1 MKKIAIFR
9 ALYLG
14 DFLCSV
20 PALRALRKYYP
31 DAEITLIG
39 LSQMSDLADRY
50 FQYIDHFVPFPG
62 FPLLSDAPFD
72 PDTFQEFLEKI
83 RSEEFDLILQ
93 MQGNGSI
100 VNNLL
105 KSFNAKIIAGF
116 CETDEEVNDK
126 FILYPSDLH
135 EIQRHLALLTHLGIS
150 SDGEKIDFPINEKDR
165 EDFNSAGIS
174 LNSNYICIHPGSK
187 AKWRQWPVEYFAKL
201 GNYFAAK
208 GFHIVITGVNDE
220 IGLAKEL
227 SKVLKADATIATGKL
242 SLGAT
247 AVLLSKAKF
256 LLTNCTGISHL
267 AAAIEVPSLVISM
280 DGEPHRWGPLNR
292 KLHNTIDWKRNPDYN
307 TVFNE
312 VESISFI
319 ESPTSSAEG

>member
-1 MKKIAIFR
+1 MNKIAIFR

-20 PALRALRKYYP
+20 PALRALRKFYP

-39 LSQMSDLADRY
+39 LSQMSDLAKRY
-50 FQYIDHFVPFPG
+50 SQYIDHFIPFPG
-62 FPLLSDAPFD
+62 FPLLSDTPFD
-72 PDTFQEFLEKI
+72 PDLFQEFLEKI
-83 RSEEFDLILQ
+83 RSKEFDLILQ

-100 VNNLL
+100 INNLL
-105 KSFNAKIIAGF
+105 KSFNAQTVAGF
-116 CETDEEVNDK
+116 CETEEELSDE
-126 FILYPSDLH
+126 FILYPESLH
-135 EIQRHLALLTHLGIS
+135 EIQRHLALLSHLGIP
-150 SDGEKIDFPINEKDR
+150 SDGEQIDFPINEKDR
-165 EDFNSAGIS
+165 EEFKNAGIS
-174 LNSNYICIHPGSK
+174 LNRDYICIHPGSK
-187 AKWRQWPVEYFAKL
+187 AKWRQWPVHYFAKL
-201 GNYFAAK
+201 GDYLAAK
-208 GFHIVITGVNDE
+208 GFHIVITGVNTE

-227 SKVLKADATIATGKL
+227 SKTMKADSTIAAGKL

-280 DGEPHRWGPLNR
+280 DGEPNRWGPLNK
-292 KLHNTIDWKRNPDYN
+292 KLHRTFDWKQNPDYN
-307 TVFNE
+307 AVFNE

-319 ESPTSSAEG
+319 ESHTFSAEG